1 MRIQPLALAV
11 SVALSVPALAGFNI
25 GGSAELN
32 FVSDRGRAEYGDDKW
47 HQSLDRA
54 LVIQFDGD
62 HKLDQGGKLQ
72 ARVSQKIA
80 EGNQTPNWG
89 NREAWVGFSGD
100 WGSLRGGR
108 QFLNSYLTLDWPYG
122 QGGFWELAERDLG
135 SWDGAGKITSLFQQN
150 DQQKDSRIRV
160 NSNVGTSINYLS
172 PNWNGLSFGAQY
184 AWDDN
189 RFANGGVVDL
199 SANYTMGALTFNGG
213 YLHAKGIST
222 LAGAAE
228 EKEVVGIDA
237 EGRAV
242 TRSKFKPLKDNK
254 DQQFYLGL
262 VHNGGN
268 LVLRALYTGYQTEGV
283 RGKARG
289 GDLIA
294 AGTYVFDKSYVK
306 LGWLRRD
313 DRSSALI
320 PVMAQKDFNM
330 LKAEYGY
337 NLASSVVAY
346 GRVTVKKWAA
356 NSVGAGERYTQL
368 MAGVWA
374 GF

>member
-1 MRIQPLALAV
+1 MRIQPLALAIG
-11 SVALSVPALAGFNI
+11 VALSAPAWAGFNV

-32 FVSDRGRAEYGDDKW
+32 FVSDKGRAEYGDDKW

-62 HKLDQGGKLQ
+62 HKLDSGGKLQ

-150 DQQKDSRIRV
+150 DQQKDNKIKV
-160 NSNVGTSINYLS
+160 NSNVGTSVNYLS
-172 PNWNGLSFGAQY
+172 PTWSGFNFGVQY

-189 RFANGGVVDL
+189 RFANGGVIDL
-199 SANYTMGALTFNGG
+199 SANYTVGALTFNGG
-213 YLHAKGIST
+213 YLRAKGIST
-222 LAGAAE
+222 MAGAAE
-228 EKEVVGIDA
+228 EKEVVGVDA

-254 DQQFYLGL
+254 DQQFYLGAL
-262 VHNGGN
+262 YSQGG
-268 LVLRALYTGYQTEGV
+268 LALRGVYTGYETRGV
-283 RGKARG
+283 LGKARG
-289 GDLIA
+289 GDLLL
-294 AGTYVFDKSYVK
+294 AGTYAFDKSYVK
-306 LGWLRRD
+306 LGWLHRD
-313 DRSSALI
+313 DRTSALI
-320 PVMAQKDFNM
+320 PSQGQKDFNM
-330 LKAEYGY
+330 VKAEYGY
-337 NLASSVVAY
+337 NLASSVVGY
-346 GRVTVKKWAA
+346 GRVTLKEWADK
-356 NSVGAGERYTQL
+356 SVGNGERYTQL
-368 MAGVWA
+368 MVGVWA